1 MKPHISNYWGK
12 ARPSLAL
19 SAQWHPLAYHG
30 LDVAA
35 SGHALLA
42 ARPQLLTALAN
53 AAGQPEP
60 LVRSWLL
67 LALALHDIGKYAD
80 CFQCKAVEQWHH
92 QGLWQ
97 GKHLAADLGHG
108 GHGAGLWRDKTF
120 IGLGIWG
127 TNPRDILHNH
137 GAFTHWLDAIFGHHG
152 RPVEP
157 QSLGSDRIC
166 APARADAL
174 AYAQACALLFSSGF
188 PPGGKRLEEMRFKIE

>member
-60 LVRSWLL
+60 ITPRWLPNCC
-67 LALALHDIGKYAD
+67 GKIRPI
-80 CFQCKAVEQWHH
+80 VP
-92 QGLWQ
+92 
-97 GKHLAADLGHG
+97 
-108 GHGAGLWRDKTF
+108 
-120 IGLGIWG
+120 
-127 TNPRDILHNH
+127 PR
-137 GAFTHWLDAIFGHHG
+137 
-152 RPVEP
+152 
-157 QSLGSDRIC
+157 
-166 APARADAL
+166 PARCSAPSMA
-174 AYAQACALLFSSGF
+174 
-188 PPGGKRLEEMRFKIE
+188 